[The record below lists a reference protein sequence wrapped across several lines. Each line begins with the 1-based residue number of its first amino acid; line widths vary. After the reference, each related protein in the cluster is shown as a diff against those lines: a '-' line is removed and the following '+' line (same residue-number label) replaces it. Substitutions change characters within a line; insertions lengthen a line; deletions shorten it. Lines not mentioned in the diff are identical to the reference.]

1 MVPTYTVNE
10 IRNCVN
16 FAFRVLETEN
26 NGMIRVNFVAAEHIL
41 NHNPFLITQRSYP
54 MQSPVL
60 SSGPRST
67 RSCGGGEAELA
78 RGLKRVKEILIF
90 FLNFRRYNSSVLP
103 RVAARETLQRS
114 AKSLARHFHCPT
126 SISAGHRQCT
136 KAREKVHPG

>member
-26 NGMIRVNFVAAEHIL
+26 NGMIRVNFVAAEHIV

-78 RGLKRVKEILIF
+78 RGLKRVKENLNIF
-90 FLNFRRYNSSVLP
+90 FLISVVIIVLCY
-103 RVAARETLQRS
+103 REWPQEKPCRGLQS
-114 AKSLARHFHCPT
+114 H
-126 SISAGHRQCT
+126 
-136 KAREKVHPG
+136 